1 MRAAHVSRAFVTGV
15 GLLAAALVVACS
27 DGEAAVADDPTRSAS
42 AGLDGPQ
49 RALAGSVRC
58 TFAYRQSNELM
69 EGQSLEAPAPQL
81 EERVLTVA
89 ADQEASERLGQLT
102 FGVGFRSSEYD
113 ADSVGLRVEDGA
125 TSVLSILYQL
135 SSGLPNNQFAGGH
148 GFTGLLYFTH
158 PTAGGDYQA
167 FCESVR

>member
-1 MRAAHVSRAFVTGV
+1 MA
-15 GLLAAALVVACS
+15 
-27 DGEAAVADDPTRSAS
+27 
-42 AGLDGPQ
+42 
-49 RALAGSVRC
+49 
-58 TFAYRQSNELM
+58 
-69 EGQSLEAPAPQL
+69 GQSLDDPALQL

-89 ADQEASERLGQLT
+89 ADQEASETLGQLT
-102 FGVGFRSSEYD
+102 FGVGFHPSEYD

-125 TSVLSILYQL
+125 TSVFSILYQL
-135 SSGLPNNQFAGGH
+135 SSGLPKNQFAGGH